1 MNIVLQILADD
12 PNLDTVL
19 DIMNGLFSIIFLGDF
34 TYRLFTAQSKS
45 HYFFR
50 EYGWADLLASLP
62 FDGAKILRVF
72 RLVRVIR
79 LLRAY
84 GVNNITRT
92 LVKDRAG
99 SALLTLLLMGILV
112 LEFGSLEILYLEQ
125 YAPGANITSAADA
138 LWYVI
143 VTISTVGYGDR
154 FPVTGG
160 GRLFG
165 SLIIIIGVGIFG
177 TFTGYL
183 ANVFL
188 SPSKKAPE
196 PSTSDIDVRVQGQP
210 TQGADGS
217 AAGHDSM
224 RSISVWATAP
234 DAEPPGIKE
243 SPGRNRG
250 SLVVWLGT
258 GRGRGP
264 VPARVQASCSSMILP
279 RTRGKRTGA

>member
-1 MNIVLQILADD
+1 MTVIEDVEPQSKELKNAGYEIFVGILSILSIVNILLQILADD

-72 RLVRVIR
+72 RLARVVR

-84 GVNNITRT
+84 GVKNIARG
-92 LVKDRAG
+92 LVEDRAG

-125 YAPGANITSAADA
+125 YAPNANITSAPDA

-165 SLIIIIGVGIFG
+165 AVIIIIGVGIFG

-188 SPSKKAPE
+188 SPSKKTPAE
-196 PSTSDIDVRVQGQP
+196 SASDSDVQSKVSQLKKLMAQQQATIDEIDLRLG
-210 TQGADGS
+210 DG
-217 AAGHDSM
+217 
-224 RSISVWATAP
+224 T
-234 DAEPPGIKE
+234 
-243 SPGRNRG
+243 
-250 SLVVWLGT
+250 
-258 GRGRGP
+258 
-264 VPARVQASCSSMILP
+264 
-279 RTRGKRTGA
+279 

>member
-1 MNIVLQILADD
+1 MADMRIQSKELKNAGYEIFVGILSILSIVNLVLQILAED

-19 DIMNGLFSIIFLGDF
+19 DIMNGLLSIIFLGDF

-62 FDGAKILRVF
+62 FDGAKILRLF

-84 GVNNITRT
+84 GVNNIART

-125 YAPGANITSAADA
+125 YADGANITSASDA
-138 LWYVI
+138 VWYVI

-165 SLIIIIGVGIFG
+165 ALIIIIGVGIFG

-183 ANVFL
+183 ANLFL
-188 SPSKKAPE
+188 SPSKPPASDA
-196 PSTSDIDVRVQGQP
+196 STEEIDVRSKVGQLKELMAQQQA
-210 TQGADGS
+210 TIDEIDLRLQDDG
-217 AAGHDSM
+217 
-224 RSISVWATAP
+224 
-234 DAEPPGIKE
+234 
-243 SPGRNRG
+243 
-250 SLVVWLGT
+250 GT
-258 GRGRGP
+258 
-264 VPARVQASCSSMILP
+264 
-279 RTRGKRTGA
+279 